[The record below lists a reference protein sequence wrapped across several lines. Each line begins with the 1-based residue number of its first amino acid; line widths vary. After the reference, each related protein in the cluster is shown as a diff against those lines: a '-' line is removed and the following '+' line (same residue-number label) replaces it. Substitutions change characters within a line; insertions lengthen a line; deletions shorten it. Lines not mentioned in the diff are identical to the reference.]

1 MAAGYTKET
10 YQLGV
15 INIEIGNEEEG
26 HALVKEAQEIY
37 KMLYG
42 EIPAIMERNRQ
53 RDREYLESNGIT
65 LSEEPP
71 KQLDSNS
78 SCAHVNATCITRTLS
93 CSQTISFPCP
103 IRHFRV

>member
-1 MAAGYTKET
+1 MRKAFLPLSGNVLERAAQVRQQQSMLRTLIRYTKET

-26 HALVKEAQEIY
+26 HALVKEAQESY
-37 KMLYG
+37 KKLYG

-71 KQLDSNS
+71 KL
-78 SCAHVNATCITRTLS
+78 TG
-93 CSQTISFPCP
+93 
-103 IRHFRV
+103 